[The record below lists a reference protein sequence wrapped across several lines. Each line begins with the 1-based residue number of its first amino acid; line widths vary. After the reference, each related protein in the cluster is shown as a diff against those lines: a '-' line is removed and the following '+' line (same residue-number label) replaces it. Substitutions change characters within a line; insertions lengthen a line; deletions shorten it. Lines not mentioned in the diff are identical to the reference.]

1 MTNPNFVNVEELVD
15 KVVVNYLVD
24 TLDIT
29 LEEDVDIALDDF
41 LADVEELGEPVVD
54 GLWHIFL
61 KMKFIS
67 IFLTN

>member
-54 GLWHIFL
+54 GL
-61 KMKFIS
+61 
-67 IFLTN
+67 